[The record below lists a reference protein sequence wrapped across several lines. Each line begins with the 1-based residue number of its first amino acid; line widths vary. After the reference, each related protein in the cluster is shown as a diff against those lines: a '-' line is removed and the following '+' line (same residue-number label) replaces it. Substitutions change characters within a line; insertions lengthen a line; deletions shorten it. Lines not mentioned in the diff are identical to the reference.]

1 MKAFLAALLTAATG
15 WQAGKKKAGTLLK
28 LNARSEGNA
37 AATLIY
43 DHEEASALSGMFVCQ
58 GLNLR
63 CIKKTIKGFNPGS
76 KKQTCFTTAKLFF

>member
-43 DHEEASALSGMFVCQ
+43 DHEEARNHLLSLGCLYVR
-58 GLNLR
+58 G
-63 CIKKTIKGFNPGS
+63 
-76 KKQTCFTTAKLFF
+76 